1 MRIIL
6 SYGNLPSA
14 TLGFSGSLVSED
26 ITVPSSSGSELG
38 SRTIGGMFEF
48 CLYVSLV
55 KEKLLTVD
63 ETNHFKG
70 KARVEGLYKAN
81 HALEL

>member
-1 MRIIL
+1 
-6 SYGNLPSA
+6 
-14 TLGFSGSLVSED
+14 
-26 ITVPSSSGSELG
+26 
-38 SRTIGGMFEF
+38 MFEF

-70 KARVEGLYKAN
+70 KARMEGLYKVN
-81 HALEL
+81 HALELWKNDMQVKWSVTTEFKNILEIKVKDKKVKR